1 VKSRVLKIILF
12 LIGLCIAIELLLRTA
27 LFTPSLPFDVREKTR
42 IQKRYVYGV
51 KNLLPCK
58 TVYAAD
64 KGKGIF
70 KKDFIK
76 YRINC
81 LGYRGEEFSLEKKED
96 EFRVVILGGSHVFD
110 INAFVSDGING
121 FTAAVCDSFLAKGIN
136 LNFINA
142 GVPGQD
148 IKNIVARLKNE
159 IPKLKPDI
167 VIINSTYN
175 DLRWIPPN
183 DTVSLMEWVIGTHN
197 MSIVNPLSDTLG
209 ISPTDNR
216 YSKADVY
223 LGSSHLYR
231 RLRDFYWYCRITLWQ
246 KKYNTY
252 IEQRMKLN
260 EKRKGFENYAAHLTK
275 SIALIKEMNALPVLC
290 IEERLMKQNPN
301 KEMLK
306 LHTPSWFPY
315 TSTYETI
322 VIDYATADSVI
333 RVVSEQNKIPLF
345 DVNQYIGGKTEL
357 FGDNIHTTA
366 VGSREMAH
374 YYYRLLLPIA
384 EQKISETNE

>member
-1 VKSRVLKIILF
+1 MKSRAIKIP
-12 LIGLCIAIELLLRTA
+12 LIIVSVCLGLELLFRTA
-27 LFTPSLPFDVREKTR
+27 LFIPNLPFEVREKTR

-64 KGKGIF
+64 KAKGIL

-81 LGYRGEEFSLEKKED
+81 LGYRGEEFSLEKKANEL
-96 EFRVVILGGSHVFD
+96 RVVILGGSHIFD

-148 IKNIVARLKNE
+148 MKNIVARLKHE

-175 DLRWIPPN
+175 DLRWIPAN
-183 DTVSLMEWVIGTHN
+183 DTVSLMERVIGIHN
-197 MSIVNPLSDTLG
+197 ITIANPLSDTLG

-216 YSKADVY
+216 YSKADCVGNRY
-223 LGSSHLYR
+223 PSFKEYSRSCSCR
-231 RLRDFYWYCRITLWQ
+231 RHFC
-246 KKYNTY
+246 
-252 IEQRMKLN
+252 
-260 EKRKGFENYAAHLTK
+260 
-275 SIALIKEMNALPVLC
+275 
-290 IEERLMKQNPN
+290 
-301 KEMLK
+301 
-306 LHTPSWFPY
+306 
-315 TSTYETI
+315 
-322 VIDYATADSVI
+322 
-333 RVVSEQNKIPLF
+333 
-345 DVNQYIGGKTEL
+345 
-357 FGDNIHTTA
+357 
-366 VGSREMAH
+366 
-374 YYYRLLLPIA
+374 
-384 EQKISETNE
+384 